1 MINRR
6 DLLMS
11 APVAAAAATAVVSG
25 VAEAAATPSAV
36 PSRDVRIDV
45 NDMPDEYKKVLGI
58 RFRSL
63 DAESHLN
70 FVTGLVKAR
79 GKIGN
84 TPEVK
89 AAQES
94 YLRAKGYNSID
105 DVDLG
110 YEECHKIMMGAPGYA
125 AMAHF
130 SSHTQQLMW
139 DRTRR
144 AKAKEWD
151 YWLDEMDKAQARG
164 PGKLELNPDLVIPDS
179 ARHEIHQQPGGFVGD
194 PLGGVVYH
202 YAVTLGFRGGTAN
215 YDENHMQN
223 GMIRRKPADG
233 RVLRILDIGCGTG
246 QSTTP
251 LKMRF
256 PEAEVWGVD
265 LAAPILRYAHLRAQ
279 KMGLEVNFRQADAAA
294 TGFPDGYFD
303 MVCEHLMFHEAS
315 IENGE
320 AIVREAYRVLRP
332 GGILDHSDM
341 GTVGHPKV
349 NPSRTLP
356 GKARAFETQRR
367 NNYEP
372 HWNTY
377 ANWNFP
383 DALKRAGFEPKYDV
397 APSVGASGHM
407 YAEKTLKA

>member
-6 DLLMS
+6 TLLAS
-11 APVAAAAATAVVSG
+11 APAAAVATAG
-25 VAEAAATPSAV
+25 AAGAASSSV

-45 NDMPDEYKKVLGI
+45 NDMPEEYRNVLGI

-79 GKIGN
+79 GRMGN
-84 TPEVK
+84 NPEAQ
-89 AAQES
+89 AAREA
-94 YLRAKGYNSID
+94 YLRSKGHNSLD
-105 DVDLG
+105 DVSLD
-110 YEECHKIMMGAPGYA
+110 YEQCYDIMKEAPGQA

-139 DRTRR
+139 DRARR
-144 AKAKEWD
+144 AKVKEWD
-151 YWLDEMDKAQARG
+151 FWLDELDEAQNRG
-164 PGKLELNPDLVIPDS
+164 PGKLELNPNLVIPDS
-179 ARHEIHQQPGGFVGD
+179 ARHEIHQQPGGYCGD
-194 PLGGVVYH
+194 PLAGVVYH

-223 GMIRRKPADG
+223 GMNRKKPADG
-233 RVLRILDIGCGTG
+233 RVLRILDMGCGTG

-256 PEAEVWGVD
+256 PDAEVWGVD
-265 LAAPILRYAHLRAQ
+265 LAAPVLRYAHYRAQ
-279 KMGLEVNFRQADAAA
+279 KMGLEVNFRHADAAQ

-303 MVCEHLMFHEAS
+303 LICEHLMFHEATV
-315 IENGE
+315 ENGE
-320 AIVREAYRVLRP
+320 AIVTEAHRLLRP

-341 GTVGHPKV
+341 GTVGNPKYS
-349 NPSRTLP
+349 PSNTLP
-356 GKARAFETQRR
+356 AKARAFETQRR

-377 ANWNFP
+377 ANWDFP
-383 DALKRAGFEPKYDV
+383 ATLKRAGLEPKYDV

-407 YAEKTLKA
+407 YAEKPLRA